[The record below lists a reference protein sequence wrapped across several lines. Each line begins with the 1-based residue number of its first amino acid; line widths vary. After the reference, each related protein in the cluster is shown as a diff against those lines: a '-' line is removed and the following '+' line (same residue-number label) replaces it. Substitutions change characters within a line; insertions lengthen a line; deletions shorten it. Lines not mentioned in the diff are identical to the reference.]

1 MSNYKILLFLYLN
14 IDDGEFL
21 KNYYTLCCQTE
32 LSTIVNGS
40 EQAMAQ
46 YYYYKKKKKIDEN
59 LPIINKT
66 KHLTKRKEK
75 GTR

>member
-1 MSNYKILLFLYLN
+1 MN
-14 IDDGEFL
+14 IDDGEFF

-46 YYYYKKKKKIDEN
+46 YYYYKKKK
-59 LPIINKT
+59 LMKT
-66 KHLTKRKEK
+66 CQSSIKQSTLQKGKKKVQDKRIQGWKHSF
-75 GTR
+75 